1 MGYFFYSGQVMN
13 IQCSVLVIFSVYCCI
28 SASMASPDENPI
40 KRAGMQAP
48 MRFGKRSVAD
58 PGMEDDLLR
67 MTRTPMRFGKRSF
80 WSSDSFTKKSPM
92 RSGKRS
98 PLRFGKR
105 APMRFG
111 KRDFDPAEHKRA
123 PMRFGKRTFADDDWA
138 VYNEKRAPMRF
149 GKRGSNPADD
159 LLSKRAPMRFG
170 KRIIE
175 EEEGMVD
182 KRAPMRFGKRGDWT
196 LEDLFL
202 DGDGLEAPLPLS
214 VGRDLDEEKR
224 APMRFGK
231 RFSDSDYED

>member
-92 RSGKRS
+92 RFGKRS

-149 GKRGSNPADD
+149 GKRG
-159 LLSKRAPMRFG
+159 
-170 KRIIE
+170 
-175 EEEGMVD
+175 
-182 KRAPMRFGKRGDWT
+182 DWT

-214 VGRDLDEEKR
+214 VGGDLDEEKR